1 VYTASVYTGAG
12 EREGEGGRAPTGG
25 GAVAAMTTLRHVTLD
40 STQTFPLKR
49 PTPFIPILQH
59 PPPIYIETPPV
70 HVEKWKKPDAC

>member
-1 VYTASVYTGAG
+1 MYTASVYTGAG

-49 PTPFIPILQH
+49 PTPFHSH
-59 PPPIYIETPPV
+59 PPTPTPYIYRETPRS
-70 HVEKWKKPDAC
+70 C